1 MVSIEKRVTSGTS
14 VTTAEEYVELLG
26 FDEVLAIGAY
36 YRRTERSPVGLAA
49 YMTMPTTRARM
60 EKKPAGTRHIP
71 AIPTNTNPTTL
82 KVCNAPN

>member
-49 YMTMPTTRARM
+49 YMTEADRGRYVFLRYPDGSLTGRLTFSQ
-60 EKKPAGTRHIP
+60 EVGS
-71 AIPTNTNPTTL
+71 
-82 KVCNAPN
+82 C